1 MRVYATIL
9 VAGVALS
16 SAVAISQSAPTAT
29 TPAAEIAKGK
39 RLYIR
44 CAACHAVSPTP
55 QAKVGP
61 HLKGIVGRKSAAVAG
76 FNYSPAMRRANIVWN
91 DATLDRWLLRPQAV
105 VPGTTMAFAGM
116 PNAADRRALI
126 AYLRRPN

>member
-1 MRVYATIL
+1 MRAYTTIL
-9 VAGVALS
+9 AAGFALS
-16 SAVAISQSAPTAT
+16 SAVAASQSAPASPS
-29 TPAAEIAKGK
+29 PAAEIAKGK

-44 CAACHAVSPTP
+44 CAACHAVTPVP

-61 HLKGIVGRKSAAVAG
+61 HLQGIVGRRSAAVAG

-91 DATLDRWLLRPQAV
+91 DATLDRWLQRPQSV

-116 PNAADRRALI
+116 PNPADRRALL